1 MVLPLWRSLHSIN
14 LMLPKEDRRA
24 LLLRLFNDTT
34 PVMNTTQ
41 KRTEAEA
48 KGSDAAV
55 EAIATEE
62 EAIKEENAAIGED
75 EQEQMDTRETYT
87 QANEEEDRF
96 NTTV

>member
-24 LLLRLFNDTT
+24 MLLRIFNDST
-34 PVMNTTQ
+34 PVVNTTQ
-41 KRTEAEA
+41 KRTAA
-48 KGSDAAV
+48 ATNTSTAAV

-62 EAIKEENAAIGED
+62 EAIKEENVVIGQD
-75 EQEQMDTRETYT
+75 EQDHMDTKETYT